1 MTHAR
6 GAMKL
11 HRPKTLTALL
21 TALAS
26 VAFVATNAAHAFTID
41 PQSGTNPDGSAKYID
56 PGEQFENFTPVRTHS
71 VRATDF
77 SILI

>member
-1 MTHAR
+1 
-6 GAMKL
+6 MKL

-56 PGEQFENFTPVRTHS
+56 PASSSRISPPVRTHS